1 MDSLLVSLSQLVK
14 NGGHLGL
21 RPGICHKL
29 LNDKK
34 VVHNRDSQLLARV
47 SQDCLQHGVKG
58 INNYFG
64 MKACCGYFCQLAKN

>member
-47 SQDCLQHGVKG
+47 SQDCLQDGVKG
-58 INNYFG
+58 INKYFG
-64 MKACCGYFCQLAKN
+64 MKACCGYFAN